1 MKKLLVLICMVSL
14 CMVGFSQTKM
24 KKSEFLINPHMLESY
39 SQAQIDQMYAE
50 DFAQLFTLNFYM
62 TNYAV
67 VAGKLPGDNHIE
79 MQTIDKYAHTGVV
92 TNEEEI
98 IRTGFVNPNL
108 YDFKQD
114 PYRSTVYPLRTPGY
128 YIIIPSKTY
137 YDEVLRAN
145 LETFED

>member
-1 MKKLLVLICMVSL
+1 MKKIFVMILALSL
-14 CMVGFSQTKM
+14 CMVGFGQATM
-24 KKSEFLINPHMLESY
+24 KKSDFQINPHMLETY
-39 SQAQIDQMYAE
+39 TQAQIDRMYAE

-62 TNYAV
+62 TNYAC

-79 MQTIDKYAHTGVV
+79 MQSPDKYAHPGVV

-98 IRTGFVNPNL
+98 IRTGFINPNL

-114 PYRSTVYPLRTPGY
+114 NFRHTVYPLRTKGY
-128 YIIIPSKTY
+128 YIIVLPKNY

-145 LETFED
+145 LEQYVY